1 MTRMRVVF
9 LILLLVIGGCG
20 TVEAPQV
27 VPDDVIPEDVAE
39 DVEPAG
45 YVNSA
50 FYYQF
55 DPPEDVQLL
64 ALSDV
69 QTATLA
75 DEASDIV
82 FMILDETNLF
92 TVRAIEDTRS
102 VHEWLSQEFGF
113 FYPTGEAGQWV
124 DELGGNQAIYLSG
137 SGTVGSPARVIVA
150 RHGEHLF
157 VISYDREEEQFEA
170 IIDSFEFI

>member
-1 MTRMRVVF
+1 MTRMRVLF
-9 LILLLVIGGCG
+9 LILLLVISGCG

-27 VPDDVIPEDVAE
+27 VPDTVVPEDVAE
-39 DVEPAG
+39 EVEPAG
-45 YVNSA
+45 YVNSV

-64 ALSDV
+64 ALSDE
-69 QTATLA
+69 QIATLA

-150 RHGEHLF
+150 RHGEHLI

-170 IIDSFEFI
+170 IVDSFEFI

>member
-1 MTRMRVVF
+1 MTRARVFF
-9 LILLLVIGGCG
+9 LLLLLVVSGCG
-20 TVEAPQV
+20 TIDAPQV
-27 VPDDVIPEDVAE
+27 VPDDVISEDIAE
-39 DVEPAG
+39 EVEPAG
-45 YVNSA
+45 YVNA
-50 FYYQF
+50 AYYYQF

-64 ALSDV
+64 ALSDA

-75 DEASDIV
+75 DEVSDIV
-82 FMILDETNLF
+82 FLILDETNLF

-137 SGTVGSPARVIVA
+137 SGTVGSPARVIVS
-150 RHGEHLF
+150 RHGEHLI

-170 IIDSFEFI
+170 IVDSFEFI